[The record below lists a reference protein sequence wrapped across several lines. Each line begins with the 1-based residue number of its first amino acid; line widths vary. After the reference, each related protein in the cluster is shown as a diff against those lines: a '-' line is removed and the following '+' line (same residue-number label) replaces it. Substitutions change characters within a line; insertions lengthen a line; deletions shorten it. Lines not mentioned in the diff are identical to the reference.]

1 MNSMGKA
8 DQTGNNKSIID
19 QLLYIYSTIDQQ
31 WINIYRPSIYSSTCI
46 ENISTICQHLSK
58 TISHQ
63 NKIYQDISTN
73 HHPLLKISNN
83 LTSVYLKYVSHQS
96 TSNFPTAPRAMKML
110 TDCKTSAN
118 TFSHKRTRL
127 IERGSQIN
135 RKVYIERTSQCVSN
149 FYSNKRGNLSKN
161 RSYCNCQVPRKY
173 YAFKKKNPNG
183 P

>member
-1 MNSMGKA
+1 MGLMGPA
-8 DQTGNNKSIID
+8 DQTGNNKIIID

-31 WINIYRPSIYSSTCI
+31 WISIISIYSSTCI
-46 ENISTICQHLSK
+46 EHISTICQHLSK
-58 TISHQ
+58 IISHQ

-110 TDCKTSAN
+110 RLQDVGKYL
-118 TFSHKRTRL
+118 SHKRTRL
-127 IERGSQIN
+127 IEKGSQIN

-161 RSYCNCQVPRKY
+161 RSYCNGQVPRKY
-173 YAFKKKNPNG
+173 YAFKKNNPNG